1 MSAMALGQI
10 GAPSAYGRSD
20 STATTTRSTPIPPT
34 LTRPRNTGLARAPRG
49 FNNSMGRT
57 RPDRPVTGR
66 NPGPQPG
73 PQPGSQPD
81 PGTFGVPQPP
91 KVNRGPRPLIMDRAV
106 GSMSPQPTAYP
117 QQPQAYPQP
126 QPTAYPNTQPQLP
139 TYGTPGQ
146 QFALQSFNM
155 LAPQSAAAYANRGP
169 RTFGPFAPTP
179 ATDPQRFSTSLPASH
194 PPISPPTSTM
204 QPVYR
209 GG

>member
-91 KVNRGPRPLIMDRAV
+91 KVNRGP
-106 GSMSPQPTAYP
+106 
-117 QQPQAYPQP
+117 QP

-179 ATDPQRFSTSLPASH
+179 ATDPQRFSTSLPASL